1 MFNLPNAQAA
11 SLVWRF
17 TSATTEGTLLPKK
30 TKSSTLSMIASF
42 RVIWRSSCDMILHLL
57 GLIFIPHLLQAF
69 SSSFV
74 DICSFSKTMSISVVS
89 SAYRMLL
96 MRMSPIWIPLSKFW
110 RSFITNSR
118 NRLKRLG
125 DRRHPCLT
133 PVTTLN
139 HSVILPVNT
148 DRALCLLVHTFDQVN
163 HYLVYTNGTQTY
175 PQSFS
180 PDGVKCCLEV
190 YKVPVKRYS
199 SLFGFLNDLRTTNTA
214 SVVPRDCRKPH
225 CSSVR

>member
-1 MFNLPNAQAA
+1 
-11 SLVWRF
+11 
-17 TSATTEGTLLPKK
+17 
-30 TKSSTLSMIASF
+30 
-42 RVIWRSSCDMILHLL
+42 MILHLL
-57 GLIFIPHLLQAF
+57 GLILIPHLLQAF

-74 DICSFSKTMSISVVS
+74 DICSFSKTRSITVVS

-139 HSVILPVNT
+139 HSVIFPLTLTEHSVCLYILSIRSTITLSTPMERRHFHKASLQMVSN
-148 DRALCLLVHTFDQVN
+148 DALKSTKFQ
-163 HYLVYTNGTQTY
+163 
-175 PQSFS
+175 
-180 PDGVKCCLEV
+180 
-190 YKVPVKRYS
+190 
-199 SLFGFLNDLRTTNTA
+199 
-214 SVVPRDCRKPH
+214 
-225 CSSVR
+225 

>member
-1 MFNLPNAQAA
+1 
-11 SLVWRF
+11 
-17 TSATTEGTLLPKK
+17 
-30 TKSSTLSMIASF
+30 
-42 RVIWRSSCDMILHLL
+42 MILHLL

-74 DICSFSKTMSISVVS
+74 DICSFSKTRSISVVS
-89 SAYRMLL
+89 SAYRILL

-139 HSVILPVNT
+139 HSVIFPLTLT
-148 DRALCLLVHTFDQVN
+148 DHSVCLYIL
-163 HYLVYTNGTQTY
+163 
-175 PQSFS
+175 SIRS
-180 PDGVKCCLEV
+180 
-190 YKVPVKRYS
+190 
-199 SLFGFLNDLRTTNTA
+199 TNTL
-214 SVVPRDCRKPH
+214 STPMERRHFHKLLSRWCQMLP
-225 CSSVR
+225 